1 MPPDHRLR
9 FHNDQ
14 NIRPSRPYVPQG
26 GPEEAVETV
35 QRRSWPLSFEHGDLL
50 SKSENF
56 QGGIHTTTEED
67 ADGSQKCCDRM
78 EHEST
83 VVTRGNALTYDPRP
97 DRNLLISVPQNL
109 LPTDSRWQSA
119 HRRQPL
125 CAPFRPGRTTS
136 RRVLSLTMYNA
147 QSFLV
152 DNPINRYNIAGWMPL
167 KQNPD
172 GSLDVYIQR
181 DSPAKTRN
189 RIGYPI
195 QRREYAQRRLHRFQR
210 HEYRSEQ
217 PTRDGLL
224 SGICRQ
230 PIYTGGAV

>member
-1 MPPDHRLR
+1 
-9 FHNDQ
+9 
-14 NIRPSRPYVPQG
+14 
-26 GPEEAVETV
+26 
-35 QRRSWPLSFEHGDLL
+35 
-50 SKSENF
+50 
-56 QGGIHTTTEED
+56 
-67 ADGSQKCCDRM
+67 
-78 EHEST
+78 
-83 VVTRGNALTYDPRP
+83 
-97 DRNLLISVPQNL
+97 
-109 LPTDSRWQSA
+109 
-119 HRRQPL
+119 
-125 CAPFRPGRTTS
+125 
-136 RRVLSLTMYNA
+136 MYNA

-195 QRREYAQRRLHRFQR
+195 QRREYAQRRLYRFQR

-217 PTRDGLL
+217 PTRDSLL